1 MQSNSIDEIY
11 AIDEHL
17 NDCHF
22 EVTAIG
28 DEASALLGILTD
40 PFTNGQDIT
49 GEQADDI
56 CDYINT
62 LGDRV
67 DALLTLVNNIVDSI
81 ILRDDFLRD
90 EEENQHG

>member
-17 NDCHF
+17 NDIHF
-22 EVTAIG
+22 EVTAIQ
-28 DEASALLGILTD
+28 DETSALLGILTN
-40 PFTNGQDIT
+40 PFTNGQDID

-56 CDYINT
+56 RDYINT
-62 LGDRV
+62 LADRV
-67 DALLTLVNNIVDSI
+67 DAIHTLIDNIVDSI

-90 EEENQHG
+90 EAHG